1 MYHLNILIDICW
13 NFSDLLQGTR
23 TMHPIVSWTI
33 GSQSSQTVMPVK
45 MDMSKYCLQCHK
57 CVYLGKQREK
67 WPTWC
72 QAWPFYGK
80 PQQPPCAQPLYFR
93 FSYVFTLW
101 MRSSLTSVSSLFTR
115 SRFSVVFIAFLWWAL
130 CLFRARLSKATT
142 LPYCSAFVAVER
154 KGRGTAGRVGSNKV
168 CVVLSLV
175 ASPLVLQLLMVNCAC
190 VWASARG
197 ELSNS
202 EGCVSS
208 SLSLWILSAVNM
220 AQLRFWGR

>member
-80 PQQPPCAQPLYFR
+80 PQQPPCAQHLYFR
-93 FSYVFTLW
+93 FSYLFTLKHHDYN
-101 MRSSLTSVSSLFTR
+101 SG
-115 SRFSVVFIAFLWWAL
+115 
-130 CLFRARLSKATT
+130 
-142 LPYCSAFVAVER
+142 FVAVAS
-154 KGRGTAGRVGSNKV
+154 GWGLCLPQWVPCSPV
-168 CVVLSLV
+168 PDSLW
-175 ASPLVLQLLMVNCAC
+175 SSLH
-190 VWASARG
+190 SSG
-197 ELSNS
+197 ELCASS
-202 EGCVSS
+202 EHVCQKPPPSHTA
-208 SLSLWILSAVNM
+208 LPLW
-220 AQLRFWGR
+220 Q